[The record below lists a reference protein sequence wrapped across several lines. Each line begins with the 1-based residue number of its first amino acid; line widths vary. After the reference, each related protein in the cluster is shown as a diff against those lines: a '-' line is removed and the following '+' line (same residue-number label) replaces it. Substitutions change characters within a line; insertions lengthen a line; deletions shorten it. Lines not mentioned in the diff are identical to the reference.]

1 MFNFN
6 TNFNKSSV
14 GIDIGT
20 QSVKIVEIQNKDK
33 VYNISNYAIWDDDLD
48 HTIQERNSN
57 YESTAEYISEI
68 ILNLLK
74 TSDIHTKDCYIS
86 IPSYLA
92 FSALIDVPIMSIE
105 ELTKAIPLEASQYIP
120 TSIDEVQI
128 DWIVLGNSLQPNSL
142 EILLIA
148 IPNEV
153 INKYLTIANLLN
165 LNIKGFE
172 LDIFSQI
179 RSTNLNNVPTLI
191 IDIGARSSMVSI
203 VNEKQQLLITKS
215 FDFGGNQITNQ
226 IMLFNEGISIKEAE
240 TLKKQNGL
248 IGENQSVVDIIK
260 QTYNNFI
267 LQNVDV
273 VINDYYKKHTK
284 NIEEVLVVGGT
295 SRMKGISDYTGSTL
309 KQIDNRLSNIKT
321 SVGSPNNSIKITT
334 DIQNMFVEKIWQDLS
349 LAIGIALKK
358 N

>member
-6 TNFNKSSV
+6 TNINKASI

-20 QSVKIVEIQNKDK
+20 QSVKIVEIQKKDK

-48 HTIQERNSN
+48 HSIQERNSN
-57 YESTAEYISEI
+57 YESTSEYISEI

-74 TSDIHTKDCYIS
+74 TSNIHTKECYIC

-92 FSALIDVPIMSIE
+92 FSALIDIPIMSIE
-105 ELTKAIPLEASQYIP
+105 ELTKAIPLEASKYIP
-120 TSIDEVQI
+120 TSVDEVQI

-142 EILLIA
+142 EVLLIA
-148 IPNEV
+148 VPNEV
-153 INKYLTIANLLN
+153 INKYLTIVNLLD

-226 IMLFNEGISIKEAE
+226 IMLFNEGIDISEAE

-248 IGENQSVVDIIK
+248 IGDDKSIVDIIS

-267 LQNVDV
+267 LQNVDI

-284 NIEEVLVVGGT
+284 NIEEVIVVGGT
-295 SRMKGISDYTGSTL
+295 SRIRGIAEYTENIL
-309 KQIDNRLSNIKT
+309 KQTDNRLINIKT
-321 SVGSPNNSIKITT
+321 FIGSPNSSIKITT

-349 LAIGIALKK
+349 LSIGVALKK

>member
-6 TNFNKSSV
+6 ISSNKSSV

-20 QSVKIVEIQNKDK
+20 QSVKIVEIQKKDK
-33 VYNISNYAIWDDDLD
+33 LYNISNYAIWDDDLD

-57 YESTAEYISEI
+57 YESTPEYIAEI
-68 ILNLLK
+68 ILSLLK
-74 TSDIHTKDCYIS
+74 SSNIHTKDCYIC

-92 FSALIDVPIMSIE
+92 FSALIDIPIMSVE

-120 TSIDEVQI
+120 SPINEVQI

-142 EILLIA
+142 EVLLIA
-148 IPNEV
+148 MPNEV
-153 INKYLTIANLLN
+153 INKYLTIANLLG

-191 IDIGARSSMVSI
+191 IDIGARSSMISI

-226 IMLFNEGISIKEAE
+226 IMTLNEGMSINDAE
-240 TLKKQNGL
+240 NLKKENGFM
-248 IGENQSVVDIIK
+248 GDDHSTVDIIS
-260 QTYNNFI
+260 QTYSNFVR
-267 LQNVDV
+267 QNIDG
-273 VINDYYKKHTK
+273 VIRDYYKKHTK
-284 NIEEVLVVGGT
+284 DIGEVLIVGGT
-295 SRMKGISDYTGSTL
+295 SRMKGISEYTGNVL
-309 KQIDNRLSNIKT
+309 KQIDNRLGNIKVF
-321 SVGSPNNSIKITT
+321 VGSPDNSIHITT

-349 LAIGIALKK
+349 LAIGVALKE